1 MADHS
6 SLLKQIWRDARPLIE
21 QQLDVAVQIAAF
33 RELAAENGLD
43 WSQIKALL
51 KAEVQ
56 DERAG
61 SGNKHIDRVI
71 EKADFATAYADMLG
85 LGSNPAKMNENN
97 FSAERPAH
105 DPETGEITE
114 PVDRAERRKQRL
126 SESMDDNKAL
136 SAEALALGL
145 ISEEAHAETVRLSD
159 GLARKL
165 GAGVLQ
171 DVA

>member
-6 SLLKQIWRDARPLIE
+6 SLLKQIWQDARPLIE

-71 EKADFATAYADMLG
+71 EKADFATAYAEMLG
-85 LGSNPAKMNENN
+85 LGTPKMNENN
-97 FSAERPAH
+97 FSAERPTH
-105 DPETGEITE
+105 DPVTGEL
-114 PVDRAERRKQRL
+114 R
-126 SESMDDNKAL
+126 
-136 SAEALALGL
+136 
-145 ISEEAHAETVRLSD
+145 
-159 GLARKL
+159 
-165 GAGVLQ
+165 GA
-171 DVA
+171 A